1 MTSADEISKTPAIK
15 PAHAM
20 AGKACDLS
28 VVNPEGDALMRGR

>member
-1 MTSADEISKTPAIK
+1 MNAELISKPPAIK

-28 VVNPEGDALMRGR
+28 VVNAAGDAVMRGR